1 MNRLQATAETLKQR
15 LEEAGF
21 VDVEVVT
28 GKQPFGPWP
37 KEKHMKTVG
46 AMVMLNAEAGAEA
59 YGMVPFTRVLGM
71 EVDRARKICQ
81 DMLADVKNKNYH
93 MYTPL

>member
-59 YGMVPFTRVLGM
+59 YGM